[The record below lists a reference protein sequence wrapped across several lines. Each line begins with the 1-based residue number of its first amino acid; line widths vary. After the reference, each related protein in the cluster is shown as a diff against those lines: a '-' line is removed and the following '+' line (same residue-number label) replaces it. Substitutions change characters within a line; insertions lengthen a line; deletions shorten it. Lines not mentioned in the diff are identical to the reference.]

1 MPKNDEYV
9 YLTLPKGMKPPAGYE
24 KTRKSEGDGLWRK
37 KITVDLFSA
46 VDMKKMIKRNIS
58 SKSKGGKRTKKSKRS
73 RKHRTR
79 KH

>member
-1 MPKNDEYV
+1 MPKVEYV
-9 YLTLPKGMKPPAGYE
+9 YLTLPKGTKAPAGY
-24 KTRKSEGDGLWRK
+24 TRSRKLGDDVEYK
-37 KITVDLFSA
+37 KKLTVNLFSA
-46 VDMKKMIKRNIS
+46 LDMQKMIKRNIS